1 MKIEIKEMPRAS
13 EGDVI
18 EIEGNVI
25 RALKP
30 SEGEYGWSQ
39 LVIIKDPTGEQ
50 GAWLKLDSEGDK
62 VSKGITLKVKGKVSK
77 EYKDSKGVMKR
88 SINNCT
94 FESDKKGEVSQAS
107 QEGST
112 GGSTGGNGSRDD
124 YWSKK
129 FEWDKKVHF
138 SIVRECAIKAVTEL
152 AKVDPSKG
160 NFFIK
165 VNTEKDFFEFA
176 EKITDYICKRITIE
190 DIVKEFGGTTKEERI
205 EKARE
210 AVGETE
216 FRPATI
222 PQKNKIFGYRDEKGW
237 HKGMIES
244 RFITKE
250 EIREIGSPE
259 KLSVERASELLS
271 WWWDTDDKIGERT
284 KREIEAQG
292 QEDEPR
298 EVVDTIKKSLLKK
311 EPIVKGDKTS
321 LAKDVLVDEVSAL
334 RRENFLS
341 DDEKFEKEMGY
352 SSNLEELS
360 EKDLLLLKEILKHWN
375 PKSWDK
381 KEVNPDDVPF

>member
-1 MKIEIKEMPRAS
+1 LKIEIKEMPRAS
-13 EGDVI
+13 EGDTI
-18 EIEGNVI
+18 ELEGKVAKSI
-25 RALKP
+25 KP
-30 SEGEYGWSQ
+30 NSNEFEGKVVWSQ
-39 LVIIKDPTGEQ
+39 FIVLKDETGEQ
-50 GAWLKLDSEGDK
+50 GCWLKLDSENDK
-62 VSKGITLKVKGKVSK
+62 VPKGISLKIKGKVGK

-88 SINNCT
+88 SLNNCT
-94 FESDKKGEVSQAS
+94 FEGDKKAENL
-107 QEGST
+107 T
-112 GGSTGGNGSRDD
+112 GGSTGGNGDRDD
-124 YWSKK
+124 YWTKK

-176 EKITDYICKRITIE
+176 EKITNYICKRITIE

-259 KLSVERASELLS
+259 KLSVEKASEWLS
-271 WWWDTDDKIGERT
+271 LWWGVGDEIGERT

-292 QEDEPR
+292 QEEEPR
-298 EVVDTIKKSLLKK
+298 EVVDSVKESLSKKKS
-311 EPIVKGDKTS
+311 IVKGNETS
-321 LAKDVLVDEVSAL
+321 LAKDILVDEVSAL

-341 DDEKFEKEMGY
+341 DDEKFEKDMGY
-352 SSNLEELS
+352 SSNLKELS
-360 EKDLLLLKEILKHWN
+360 EKDLLKLKEILKHYS
-375 PKSWDK
+375 PKNWDK
-381 KEVNPDDVPF
+381 EEVNPDDVPF

>member
-13 EGDVI
+13 EGDTI
-18 EIEGNVI
+18 ELEGKVAKSI
-25 RALKP
+25 KP
-30 SEGEYGWSQ
+30 NSNEFEGKVVWSQ
-39 LVIIKDPTGEQ
+39 FIVLKDETGEQ
-50 GAWLKLDSEGDK
+50 GCWLKLDSENDK
-62 VSKGITLKVKGKVSK
+62 VPKGISLKIKGKVGK

-88 SINNCT
+88 SLNNCT
-94 FESDKKGEVSQAS
+94 FEGDKKAENL
-107 QEGST
+107 T
-112 GGSTGGNGSRDD
+112 GGSTGGNGDRDD
-124 YWSKK
+124 YWTKK

-176 EKITDYICKRITIE
+176 EKITNYICKRITIE

-259 KLSVERASELLS
+259 KLSVEKASEWLS
-271 WWWDTDDKIGERT
+271 LWWGVGDEIGERT

-292 QEDEPR
+292 QEEEPR
-298 EVVDTIKKSLLKK
+298 EVVDSVKESLSKKKS
-311 EPIVKGDKTS
+311 IVKGNETS
-321 LAKDVLVDEVSAL
+321 LAKDILVDEVSAL

-341 DDEKFEKEMGY
+341 DDEKFEKDMGY
-352 SSNLEELS
+352 SSNLKELS
-360 EKDLLLLKEILKHWN
+360 EKDLLKLKEILKHYS
-375 PKSWDK
+375 PKNWDK
-381 KEVNPDDVPF
+381 EEVNPDDVPF